1 MKSRLFLVVAGAA
14 PLLALGCGGPSGN
27 APQSNLASARGNA
40 VAIMQN
46 EARTLPYAP
55 AGTTFDA
62 QLEQTLD
69 TRLSSPGDRVTATL
83 TQPIRTSSG
92 EVIVP
97 AGTQLHGHV
106 AAISQVNG
114 PQLVLDFDSLALADG
129 KEVPVGVHV
138 LAAEQSQ
145 YRSLPGPSG
154 VTSMQGPPGQPQS
167 ANPAAPEE
175 EQPGTPQLSMSRGA
189 VLHLA
194 LTSPIIDAH
203 ALK

>member
-1 MKSRLFLVVAGAA
+1 MKSRLFLVIASAA
-14 PLLALGCGGPSGN
+14 PLLALGCGGASGN
-27 APQSNLASARGNA
+27 APQPNVASARGNA

-46 EARTLPYAP
+46 EARALPYAP

-62 QLEQTLD
+62 QLDQTLD

-83 TQPIRTSSG
+83 TQPIRTSTG

-97 AGTQLHGHV
+97 AGTQLHGRI
-106 AAISQVNG
+106 AAITQLNG

-138 LAAEQSQ
+138 LAAEQSH

-154 VTSMQGPPGQPQS
+154 VTSMQEPEGQQQG

-175 EQPGTPQLSMSRGA
+175 GQLGTPQLSMTKGA
-189 VLHLA
+189 VLHLS

-203 ALK
+203 TLK

>member
-1 MKSRLFLVVAGAA
+1 MKSRLFLVVASAA
-14 PLLALGCGGPSGN
+14 PLVALACGGSSGN
-27 APQSNLASARGNA
+27 APQPNLPAQGNA
-40 VAIMQN
+40 IAIMQN
-46 EARTLPYAP
+46 EARAVPYAA

-62 QLEQTLD
+62 QLDQTLD
-69 TRLSSPGDRVTATL
+69 TRLSSPGERVTATL
-83 TQPIRTSSG
+83 TQPIRSSTG

-97 AGTQLHGHV
+97 AGARLHGRV
-106 AAISQVNG
+106 AAITQENG
-114 PQLVLDFDSLALADG
+114 PQLVLDFDSLTLADG
-129 KEVPVGVHV
+129 QEVPVGAHV

-154 VTSMQGPPGQPQS
+154 VTSMQGQQQG

-175 EQPGTPQLSMSRGA
+175 GQRGTPQLSMSKGA

-194 LTSPIIDAH
+194 LTTPIIDVH